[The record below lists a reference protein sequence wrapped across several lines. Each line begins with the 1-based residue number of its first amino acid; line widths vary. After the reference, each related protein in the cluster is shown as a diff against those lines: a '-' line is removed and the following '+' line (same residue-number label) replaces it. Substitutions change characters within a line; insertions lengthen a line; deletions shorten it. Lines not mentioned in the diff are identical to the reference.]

1 MKVWRLLG
9 KVFGGALALLVEGA
23 IHYEIHPINA
33 IDTAKDALI
42 VAFSFWP
49 GMLVGYLAIWIQKHI
64 AKDEEPDAPAAA
76 ALCAAMWFVYL
87 FRALTLAVGLPSL
100 SNWTQTP
107 VNWLV
112 LFFDL
117 WP

>member
-1 MKVWRLLG
+1 MKFWRFLAQ
-9 KVFGGALALLVEGA
+9 VFGGALALLVEGA

-49 GMLVGYLAIWIQKHI
+49 GMLVGYLSIWIQKHV
-64 AKDEEPDAPAAA
+64 AKDDAPDAPAAA
-76 ALCAAMWFVYL
+76 ALCALMWFVYL
-87 FRALTLAVGLPSL
+87 LRALTLVIGLPSL

-112 LFFDL
+112 RFFEF
-117 WP
+117 WV